1 MSRVVKKWFSDESG
15 QAMAEYGLLIALV
28 IAGLVILVVA
38 FRDKL
43 GDAFKAATAA
53 LGTKPL

>member
-1 MSRVVKKWFSDESG
+1 MLKQWFQDESG

-28 IAGLVILVVA
+28 VAGLVVVVIA

-43 GDAFKAATAA
+43 SVAFTNATNA
-53 LGTKPL
+53 LAKP

>member
-1 MSRVVKKWFSDESG
+1 MLRRWFSDDSG

-28 IAGLVILVVA
+28 IAGLVLLVVA

-43 GDAFKAATAA
+43 GAAFQNATNA
-53 LGTKPL
+53 LGTN